1 MPTTHP
7 PLTSLPRLVRDIE
20 TIDAELRLMAP
31 VRRACRGRAWL
42 VAWLVWSGGALATIP
57 VAAPATGVLREA

>member
-20 TIDAELRLMAP
+20 TIDAELRLLAP
-31 VRRACRGRAWL
+31 VRRACEL
-42 VAWLVWSGGALATIP
+42 GGTVPSIGAVDALLDEHREL
-57 VAAPATGVLREA
+57 TGSSPG